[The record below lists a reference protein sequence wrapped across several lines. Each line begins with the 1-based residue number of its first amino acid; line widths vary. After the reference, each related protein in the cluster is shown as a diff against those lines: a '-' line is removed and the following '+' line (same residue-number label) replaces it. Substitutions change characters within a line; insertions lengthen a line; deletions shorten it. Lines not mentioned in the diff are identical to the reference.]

1 MKNMKYLL
9 TLLLTGGSL
18 FALKAQEF
26 DTEGHRGGRALM
38 PENSVPSMLNGVKVG
53 VRTLELDCNIT
64 ADGKVVVSHDQTM
77 SSVIMLKPDGSAI
90 TKAEERNYILYKMPY
105 DSIRAFQEGVKP
117 HPEFPEQKQVKT
129 YKPLLSELIDSVEHY
144 VKVNHLKPVYYNIET
159 KSQPAG
165 DNISNPVPDVFVKLL
180 MDVITEKKIAKRVI
194 IQSFDP
200 RTLRVL
206 HEKWPK
212 MTTAFLTST
221 GTYEV
226 NIQRLGFTPTIISPE
241 YRSVNEAMVKTAH
254 ENHVKVLPWTVN
266 NEADMKTLADLK
278 VDGIISD
285 YPDRLVKLFGS
296 YQKK

>member
-1 MKNMKYLL
+1 M
-9 TLLLTGGSL
+9 
-18 FALKAQEF
+18 
-26 DTEGHRGGRALM
+26 
-38 PENSVPSMLNGVKVG
+38 
-53 VRTLELDCNIT
+53 
-64 ADGKVVVSHDQTM
+64 
-77 SSVIMLKPDGSAI
+77 
-90 TKAEERNYILYKMPY
+90 
-105 DSIRAFQEGVKP
+105 
-117 HPEFPEQKQVKT
+117 
-129 YKPLLSELIDSVEHY
+129 
-144 VKVNHLKPVYYNIET
+144 
-159 KSQPAG
+159 
-165 DNISNPVPDVFVKLL
+165 PDVFVKLL

-266 NEADMKTLADLK
+266 NEADMKALGDLK

-285 YPDRLVKLFGS
+285 YPDKLVKLFGS